1 MYGELGLGR
10 DSVDDVVRLTAVLSF
25 IQNLHIVDSEGVGI
39 VLVRESVLLR
49 VVNLLVVLIPSDRE
63 KKYQIFVVQ
72 IYIET
77 TQPINA
83 HSSVRVILKTSN
95 RE

>member
-1 MYGELGLGR
+1 MYSDLGLSR

-49 VVNLLVVLIPSDRE
+49 VVDLLVVLIPSDRE
-63 KKYQIFVVQ
+63 NIIKY
-72 IYIET
+72 
-77 TQPINA
+77 
-83 HSSVRVILKTSN
+83 L
-95 RE
+95 